1 MDAALVMTGVGT
13 HKASWCAGI
22 LLDVASVMTGVGT
35 YIHEAIIQ
43 GCKDCGAPE
52 VSSDADLSKGRI
64 YKFWV
69 TDRQK
74 QKLDFARASSL
85 LFTLGMVYGQ
95 SNGPLRAPNTGLAHT
110 TDLQRF

>member
-1 MDAALVMTGVGT
+1 
-13 HKASWCAGI
+13 
-22 LLDVASVMTGVGT
+22 MTGVGT

-52 VSSDADLSKGRI
+52 VSSDADLSAGRI

-74 QKLDFARASSL
+74 NKLDFARASSL
-85 LFTLGMVYGQ
+85 LYTLGLVYGQ
-95 SNGPLRAPNTGLAHT
+95 SNGPLRAPNTGLAHPSGGF
-110 TDLQRF
+110 QSY